1 MIIHELTAAE
11 CREVLGRVSLGRL
24 ACCRGEQP
32 YVVPVFLY
40 FDAAGDCLYGFAAV
54 GQKID
59 WMRSNPRV
67 CVEVDDVQDQS
78 NWTSILVFELYE
90 EIGDSAPDDVAR
102 RRALHLFEQ
111 RPNWWLPGVA
121 KREGG
126 SEHHSPVIYRISIS
140 RISGRRASRSPP

>member
-1 MIIHELTAAE
+1 MVIHELTAPE
-11 CREVLGRVSLGRL
+11 CREVLARVSVARL

-40 FDAAGDCLYGFAAV
+40 FDGEGECLYGFAAV

-67 CVEVDDVQDQS
+67 CVEVDDVGDQMH
-78 NWTSILVFELYE
+78 WTTVLAFGRYE
-90 EIGDSAPDDVAR
+90 EVGDSAPDDIAR
-102 RRALHLFEQ
+102 RRALHLFQ
-111 RPNWWLPGVA
+111 RRPNWWLPGTG

-126 SEHHSPVIYRISIS
+126 TEHHTALIYRI
-140 RISGRRASRSPP
+140 RIERLSGRRATRPSA

>member
-1 MIIHELTAAE
+1 MVIHELTASE
-11 CREVLGRVSLGRL
+11 CREVLVRVSVGRL

-40 FDAAGDCLYGFAAV
+40 FDAEGDCLYGFAAV

-67 CVEVDDVQDQS
+67 CVEIDDVVDQTH
-78 NWTSILVFELYE
+78 WTTILVFGHYE
-90 EIGDSAPDDVAR
+90 EVGDSASDDVAR
-102 RRALHLFEQ
+102 RRALHLFQQ

-121 KREGG
+121 KRESG
-126 SEHHSPVIYRISIS
+126 SEHHTAVIYRV
-140 RISGRRASRSPP
+140 RIDRLSGRRATRPPA